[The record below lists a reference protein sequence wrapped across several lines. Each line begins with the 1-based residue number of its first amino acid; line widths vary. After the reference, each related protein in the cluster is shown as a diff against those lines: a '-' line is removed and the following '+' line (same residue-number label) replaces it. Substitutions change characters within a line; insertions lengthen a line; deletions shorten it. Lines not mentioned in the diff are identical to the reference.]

1 MTTHDD
7 GRHGAG
13 SRDRAED
20 NAGPGP
26 HGAGERSHHYESTHG
41 TSRTGRLVR
50 GVAAMVLFT
59 LPVLFLGFAV
69 RQKFDPL
76 IRVDEDVINTATS
89 ATREAGLADLFIV
102 IQTISQPFL
111 VYIVA
116 TAVALWVWLRKGLRS
131 RALWAFVTM
140 MVAWNVGLLAKSI
153 VQRARPVVDDPISHS
168 PGYSFPS
175 GHAFNIAV
183 VVTVLVFLL
192 WPLLTPVT
200 RKASIVVAV
209 VVALVV
215 GIDRIMLGAHFPSDV
230 VAGYVL
236 GVGTTF
242 SSWLGFI
249 GKKAATSS
257 PGPSSPA

>member
-1 MTTHDD
+1 MGQRD
-7 GRHGAG
+7 ASSPEP
-13 SRDRAED
+13 SRLV
-20 NAGPGP
+20 
-26 HGAGERSHHYESTHG
+26 
-41 TSRTGRLVR
+41 RLVR
-50 GVAAMVLFT
+50 GVGAMVVFT

-69 RQKFDPL
+69 RQQFDPL
-76 IRVDEDVINTATS
+76 IRFDKHVINVATS
-89 ATREAGLADLFIV
+89 ATREAGLAGFFVV
-102 IQTISQPFL
+102 IQTVSQPFL

-116 TAVALWVWLRKGLRS
+116 TVVALWAWLRQGLRS

-140 MVAWNVGLLAKSI
+140 MVAWNIGLLAKSV

-192 WPLLTPVT
+192 WPLLTPAT
-200 RKASIVVAV
+200 RKVSVIVAV

-215 GIDRIMLGAHFPSDV
+215 GIDRVMLGAHFPSDV
-230 VAGYVL
+230 IAGYVL

>member
-1 MTTHDD
+1 MTVRD
-7 GRHGAG
+7 G
-13 SRDRAED
+13 
-20 NAGPGP
+20 GPQP
-26 HGAGERSHHYESTHG
+26 AGAGERSHRDETSHG
-41 TSRTGRLVR
+41 MSRTRRLVR
-50 GVAAMVLFT
+50 GITAMVLFT

-69 RQKFDPL
+69 RQQFDPL
-76 IRVDEDVINTATS
+76 IRADKAVIDATTGF
-89 ATREAGLADLFIV
+89 TRDHGLADLFIV

-116 TAVALWVWLRKGLRS
+116 TLVALWVWLRKGLRS

-140 MVAWNVGLLAKSI
+140 MVAWNIGLLAKTV

-192 WPLLTPVT
+192 WPLLTPVA
-200 RKASIVVAV
+200 RKASVVVAV
-209 VVALVV
+209 VVPLVV
-215 GIDRIMLGAHFPSDV
+215 GLDRMMLGAHFPSDV
-230 VAGYVL
+230 IAGYVL